1 MLWSNK
7 EDKKAWDC
15 IETYMGCRFEIPKD
29 NVSALYTWQDTRCE
43 RSFLDTLPV
52 PQCHLPTYS
61 GYGCA
66 TLFWIMRNRWG
77 TPWSLIRHVPISS
90 LNTFPVIRDML
101 GDPLIPSN
109 GSAVV
114 WMCGHSECSYVGT
127 ILGNPHLWP
136 FDSFVVSQFI
146 TACYNFLINQDASV

>member
-1 MLWSNK
+1 MGRIGICGQMHGVMLWSNK

-15 IETYMGCRFEIPKD
+15 IETYMGCRFEIPKE

-66 TLFWIMRNRWG
+66 TLFWITRNRLG
-77 TPWSLIRHVPISS
+77 TPLSPLKTCSSCLPYHLTVVYEIGQYVDKRRHMPVAMISVILLIW
-90 LNTFPVIRDML
+90 IRLKM
-101 GDPLIPSN
+101 
-109 GSAVV
+109 
-114 WMCGHSECSYVGT
+114 T
-127 ILGNPHLWP
+127 IY
-136 FDSFVVSQFI
+136 
-146 TACYNFLINQDASV
+146 CY